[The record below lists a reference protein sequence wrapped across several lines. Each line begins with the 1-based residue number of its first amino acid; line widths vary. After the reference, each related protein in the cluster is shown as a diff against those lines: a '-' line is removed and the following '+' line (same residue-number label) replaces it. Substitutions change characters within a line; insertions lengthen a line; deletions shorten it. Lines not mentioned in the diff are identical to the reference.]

1 MAECLVP
8 GEKAGKEKGERTQEV
23 GGADICNI
31 PVESTHKGVN
41 YCWKDVIQA

>member
-8 GEKAGKEKGERTQEV
+8 GEKAGKERGERVQEV

-31 PVESTHKGVN
+31 PVESIHKGVD
-41 YCWKDVIQA
+41 YRSKDVTQA